1 MVLSPA
7 CVLLLSSQL
16 LGCTAELGRA
26 GDGPQSALSMAP
38 DVSCLP
44 LPICSLPS
52 PPWLPGGPVISG
64 FPSSLASGKIPAGD
78 PGREEREIGVSGCGF
93 LPLGSPGA
101 PVWPTRYQPRPRCL
115 PIVIT
120 APSSC
125 AIRSS
130 VRRSPHRYCLLH
142 ATLDPWFSSTPAL
155 LL

>member
-64 FPSSLASGKIPAGD
+64 FPSSLASG
-78 PGREEREIGVSGCGF
+78 RFQQEIQGGKKGKLEYQVAAFSLWGHQGLLSGQPDISLGLAVS
-93 LPLGSPGA
+93 
-101 PVWPTRYQPRPRCL
+101 
-115 PIVIT
+115 
-120 APSSC
+120 
-125 AIRSS
+125 
-130 VRRSPHRYCLLH
+130 LL
-142 ATLDPWFSSTPAL
+142 S
-155 LL
+155 